1 MPDFSRLLP
10 IYRQVWRMS
19 LPVILT
25 NLLVTLVNIVDV
37 FMVGRLGPLEIAA
50 VGMSNTIQMLIMVI
64 TFSITAGSMTLAAQ
78 AKGARDFQR
87 LSDVT
92 RQSLSLTVILAVML
106 TIFGLLI
113 SAPLLHFLSSAG
125 DTVAVEMGLSYLRI
139 LFWGTLFLVGNL
151 MISSLMQG
159 AGDTVTPLYLSG
171 GMNLLN
177 ILFNYLLIFGP
188 GPFPA
193 LGVAGAALGTVLS
206 RMLGV
211 IAGIL
216 MFYSGK
222 NVIKLLPGNYW
233 PHWPMFRDILSI
245 GIPSGLQGLV
255 RNTTQILVVRII
267 TSTAAG
273 TFGAAALSIGLQIES
288 LAFMP
293 GLAIS
298 TAATSLVGQALGAWQ
313 VRDAR
318 AKGDA
323 AWVLGVI
330 VMSVIGVP
338 LFIWAPQM
346 VGFFDPSLHPTVL
359 EAGTSYLRIMAI
371 TLPVLA
377 VLMVI
382 NGALRGAG
390 DSTHGLIANIL
401 GRWFTVLPIAYVLAI
416 TLEWGVVGVWWAIS
430 IGTLVSAVY
439 VYWRWQGTG
448 WPSVALYKS
457 AVYRQHLKDLSKESR
472 EDFLQTIRTPLM
484 ALPETTEH
492 VSQESVRYRLPDGD
506 VVINF
511 SPDGYVIAEGKIYFE
526 QTRQSTQG

>member
-1 MPDFSRLLP
+1 
-10 IYRQVWRMS
+10 
-19 LPVILT
+19 
-25 NLLVTLVNIVDV
+25 
-37 FMVGRLGPLEIAA
+37 
-50 VGMSNTIQMLIMVI
+50 
-64 TFSITAGSMTLAAQ
+64 
-78 AKGARDFQR
+78 
-87 LSDVT
+87 
-92 RQSLSLTVILAVML
+92 
-106 TIFGLLI
+106 
-113 SAPLLHFLSSAG
+113 
-125 DTVAVEMGLSYLRI
+125 
-139 LFWGTLFLVGNL
+139 
-151 MISSLMQG
+151 
-159 AGDTVTPLYLSG
+159 
-171 GMNLLN
+171 
-177 ILFNYLLIFGP
+177 
-188 GPFPA
+188 
-193 LGVAGAALGTVLS
+193 
-206 RMLGV
+206 
-211 IAGIL
+211 
-216 MFYSGK
+216 
-222 NVIKLLPGNYW
+222 
-233 PHWPMFRDILSI
+233 
-245 GIPSGLQGLV
+245 
-255 RNTTQILVVRII
+255 
-267 TSTAAG
+267 
-273 TFGAAALSIGLQIES
+273 
-288 LAFMP
+288 
-293 GLAIS
+293 
-298 TAATSLVGQALGAWQ
+298 
-313 VRDAR
+313 
-318 AKGDA
+318 
-323 AWVLGVI
+323 
-330 VMSVIGVP
+330 
-338 LFIWAPQM
+338 M